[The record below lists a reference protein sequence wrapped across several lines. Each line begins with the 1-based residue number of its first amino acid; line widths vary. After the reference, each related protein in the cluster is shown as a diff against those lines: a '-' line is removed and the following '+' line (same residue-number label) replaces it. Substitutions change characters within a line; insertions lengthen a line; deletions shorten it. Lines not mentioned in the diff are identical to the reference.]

1 MSNKVL
7 HALKTQLHLLQSKL
21 SCSTRVD
28 WLWSVEFG
36 YPWKRHGLFAN
47 QNRSM
52 RMKLLAIYGM
62 CSSTACKHERFQLFY
77 TLLYF
82 KNVKL
87 YQVKKRKHLPQLS
100 SKFTSLY
107 DEDEQT
113 KRNRKRLCRL
123 YASKQSPLL
132 IHQSE
137 SHRTHT
143 QKIDRWVAWG
153 RSGAE
158 HRFTTL

>member
-1 MSNKVL
+1 M
-7 HALKTQLHLLQSKL
+7 
-21 SCSTRVD
+21 
-28 WLWSVEFG
+28 
-36 YPWKRHGLFAN
+36 
-47 QNRSM
+47 
-52 RMKLLAIYGM
+52 
-62 CSSTACKHERFQLFY
+62 
-77 TLLYF
+77 YF

-100 SKFTSLY
+100 SKFTSLC

-123 YASKQSPLL
+123 YASKQSPHL

-143 QKIDRWVAWG
+143 HTKLTGGWPGVDLGQSTGSPRSNISSNMPVIFPPPNEEVRNACLKWFCLCLIKKPLWVIWSYSKNYFKICYRNCLRAKLWSSPQFWVN
-153 RSGAE
+153 
-158 HRFTTL
+158 F